1 LIKELLLRVTPFL
14 FFGQELVAATASSS
28 VQINKFIKTVG
39 RFCQTSQNLK
49 RFKRSGERLIS
60 QFGIFYIRIYNI
72 NRNNSS
78 IFMEK
83 TIYSNEYKKVINKL
97 KEARLKAG
105 LTQLDVARRL
115 KKHQSYVSK
124 IESRERR
131 LDIIELRLL
140 ASLYKKDINYFLKN
154 G

>member
-1 LIKELLLRVTPFL
+1 
-14 FFGQELVAATASSS
+14 
-28 VQINKFIKTVG
+28 
-39 RFCQTSQNLK
+39 
-49 RFKRSGERLIS
+49 
-60 QFGIFYIRIYNI
+60 
-72 NRNNSS
+72 
-78 IFMEK
+78 MEK
-83 TIYSNEYKKVINKL
+83 TIYSNEYREVIKKL
-97 KEARLKAG
+97 KEARLKVG
-105 LTQLDVARRL
+105 LTQLDVAKRL